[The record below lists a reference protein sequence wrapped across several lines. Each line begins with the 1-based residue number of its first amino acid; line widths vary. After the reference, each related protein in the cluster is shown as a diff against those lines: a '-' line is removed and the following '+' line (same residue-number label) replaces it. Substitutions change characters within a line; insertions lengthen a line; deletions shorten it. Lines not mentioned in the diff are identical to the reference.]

1 MSLSWNA
8 EDAEKEIVS
17 NEQAIHFIT
26 AMQQVMANTF
36 HNRKHGSKSSSRC
49 QSKGQN

>member
-8 EDAEKEIVS
+8 ENGEKEIVS

-26 AMQQVMANTF
+26 AMQQVMANTYL
-36 HNRKHGSKSSSRC
+36 KSDLVLTFTLTS
-49 QSKGQN
+49 